1 MANMKNSLSN
11 AAMFA
16 AVGMLLGAAAG
27 ATVAMTV
34 KKPKNTI
41 RRKAADAMDTV
52 GAVMHSIAD
61 YID

>member
-1 MANMKNSLSN
+1 MSSTVISAGT
-11 AAMFA
+11 
-16 AVGMLLGAAAG
+16 VGMEAGTSSDSAAG
-27 ATVAMTV
+27 ATVSMTV
-34 KKPKNTI
+34 KKPKNTF

>member
-1 MANMKNSLSN
+1 MSNMKNSLSN
-11 AAMFA
+11 AAIYT
-16 AVGMLLGAAAG
+16 AVGMIVGAVAG
-27 ATVAMTV
+27 ATVSMTM
-34 KKPKNTI
+34 KKPKNTF